1 MAVCKVY
8 SLYIDILAEYLRSL
22 RDVKLSSVGR
32 VRYKTAVNVLYR
44 VLYGNAEDCSAENR
58 SVPYAL
64 LYILRR
70 NKRSCPVMN
79 CDIPCFL

>member
-44 VLYGNAEDCSAENR
+44 VLYGNTEDCSAEN
-58 SVPYAL
+58 
-64 LYILRR
+64 
-70 NKRSCPVMN
+70 
-79 CDIPCFL
+79 